1 MRGVFT
7 GALPSTLTLTTDGI
21 TFSSIG
27 ARLGSCVELADE
39 DAVSAASA
47 EETGAI
53 AIPILN
59 ANALRNKLDFF
70 IFQDLLKL
78 LWQPK

>member
-1 MRGVFT
+1 V
-7 GALPSTLTLTTDGI
+7 
-21 TFSSIG
+21 
-27 ARLGSCVELADE
+27 VLADE

-59 ANALRNKLDFF
+59 ANALRNKLDLF
-70 IFQDLLKL
+70 IFSGSL
-78 LWQPK
+78 

>member
-1 MRGVFT
+1 MDGVYA
-7 GALPSTLTLTTDGI
+7 GALPSALTLATDGI
-21 TFSSIG
+21 TVASIG
-27 ARLGSCVELADE
+27 ARLGSCVVLE

-53 AIPILN
+53 AMLILN
-59 ANALRNKLDFF
+59 AKALRNKLDFF
-70 IFQDLLKL
+70 IFQDLFKL

>member
-1 MRGVFT
+1 MV
-7 GALPSTLTLTTDGI
+7 LVL
-21 TFSSIG
+21 
-27 ARLGSCVELADE
+27 E

-53 AIPILN
+53 AIPMLN